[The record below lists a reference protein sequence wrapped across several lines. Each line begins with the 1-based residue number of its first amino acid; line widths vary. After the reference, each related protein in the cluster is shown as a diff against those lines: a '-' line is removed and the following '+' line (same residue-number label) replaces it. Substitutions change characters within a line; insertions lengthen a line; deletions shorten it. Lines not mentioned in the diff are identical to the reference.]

1 MNNDDESNKLIKSA
15 ILAKDNA
22 YVPYSNF
29 RVGAALIDEQ
39 GREFSGCNV
48 ENASYGATCCAERT
62 TIFKAVSEGSRRI
75 RKMAVVCDQ
84 DEYCR
89 PCGICRQVMSE
100 FAAED
105 FVLLSARPNGEYE
118 VFSMEML
125 LPSSFKLDRQ
135 EE

>member
-1 MNNDDESNKLIKSA
+1 MDNNDENNKLIKSA

-48 ENASYGATCCAERT
+48 ENSSYGATCCAERT
-62 TIFKAVSEGSRRI
+62 AIFKAVSEGSRKI
-75 RKMAVVCDQ
+75 RKMAVICDQ

>member
-1 MNNDDESNKLIKSA
+1 MNNDDENNKLIKSA

>member
-1 MNNDDESNKLIKSA
+1 MIKCA